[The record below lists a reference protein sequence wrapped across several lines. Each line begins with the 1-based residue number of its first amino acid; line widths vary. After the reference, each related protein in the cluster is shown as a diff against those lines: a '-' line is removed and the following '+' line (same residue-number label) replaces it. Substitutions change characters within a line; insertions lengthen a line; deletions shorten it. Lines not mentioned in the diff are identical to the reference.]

1 MHVQW
6 KRSLAIIVVLA
17 ASYTGAAPASAR
29 SERGGAALGATDVG
43 VSPTQIRVAV
53 LADVDTPAAPGLFQ
67 GSVDA
72 VKGWARFMNR
82 HGGLA
87 GRKVVID
94 FIDTHL
100 SADDARNAIIKA
112 CQEDFAIVGTSALF
126 VNNVDDLVGCPDKA
140 GNPTGLPDFPVTTT
154 EIVHQCSTVSF
165 AVMGESL
172 DCSTKDD
179 SPQTYR
185 TVLGPTRYYL
195 KRFGNLHGVFVY
207 PSDLQAAK
215 DAQIPLFQGE
225 QEAGITADREFDLSG
240 LAIQSAYTPVAQ
252 QLKESGSTYAR
263 SGLAFN
269 STVALRKEALLQ
281 GVTTVKVW
289 DCGLQCYDRRL
300 LEQGGADVEGQ
311 FVYVPFLPFEDA
323 KANKMLATFLKFTGP
338 NKADGFGV
346 SAWSAGIFLRDV
358 VEQVVNQGGADALT
372 REAVLAAA
380 PNVNGFDADGMIG
393 RTDVGK
399 QIPTPCYVLMQV
411 KHGEFVRVHPRKT
424 GTFDCDPRNAM
435 SLELDLVR

>member
-1 MHVQW
+1 MRKQW
-6 KRSLAIIVVLA
+6 KHWLVFLVVLA
-17 ASYTGAAPASAR
+17 ASPAAAVSADAGAD
-29 SERGGAALGATDVG
+29 RGGATLSASDIG
-43 VSPTQIRVAV
+43 VSPTEIRIAV
-53 LADVDTPAAPGLFQ
+53 LADVDNPAAPGVFQ

-82 HGGLA
+82 QGGLA
-87 GRKVVID
+87 GRKVVVD
-94 FIDTHL
+94 FIDTRL
-100 SADDARNAIIKA
+100 SADEARNAIIRA

-126 VNNVDDLVGCPDKA
+126 VNNVDDLVGCRDKA

-154 EIVHQCSTVSF
+154 EIVHQCSPVSF
-165 AVMGESL
+165 AVMGQSL
-172 DCSTKDD
+172 DCSTRDD
-179 SPQTYR
+179 APQTYR

-195 KRFGNLHGVFVY
+195 ERFGDLHGVFIY

-215 DAQIPLFQGE
+215 DAQIPLFRGE

-252 QLKESGSTYAR
+252 HLKESGSTYAR

-269 STVALRKEALLQ
+269 STVALRKEARLQ
-281 GVTTVKVW
+281 GASTVKVW

-300 LEQGGADVEGQ
+300 LEQGGADLEGQ

-323 KANKMLATFLKFTGP
+323 KANKMLANYLKFTGRD
-338 NKADGFGV
+338 KADGFGV
-346 SAWSAGIFLRDV
+346 SAWSAGIFFRDV
-358 VEQVVNQGGADALT
+358 VERVVKEGGEDALT
-372 REAVLAAA
+372 RAAVLAAA
-380 PNVNGFDADGMIG
+380 PEVNGFDADGMIG
-393 RTDVGK
+393 KTDVGER
-399 QIPTPCYVLMQV
+399 IPTPCYVLMQV
-411 KHGEFVRVHPRKT
+411 KDGEFVRVHPRKI